1 MNAYRIAILVP
12 VVLILFSGLTT
23 AQMAD
28 PAAIPPFES
37 PIMAVPAPIPAD
49 QAPVPPMGFPPNPIP
64 GLPAGEPPAGIPG
77 LPSTLPNL
85 DVPPPGGFEGLGA
98 PPRQPAV
105 QQSENPLLKLF
116 DLNGDGILSGDEVNT
131 APARLWEL
139 DRNFDAEL
147 STEELGLVLAPR
159 WEQRRRAVRGSLP
172 AEPSQLEP
180 QLPVTPE
187 APLGDER
194 PRFEVYPLR
203 DLDPNQTLAALQQLL
218 QGQPDARLT
227 FDGRSRSIL
236 VLAPPS
242 VQAKVREALASLL
255 AGDRAGLPG
264 LPPAMEQTAAPPGE
278 LPVMPRVVPLYN
290 ARSREILRIVRQV
303 YRDRIVEPRADQAAG
318 NLPAPG
324 LPLPPVMERP
334 TVPAGKMVI
343 GEGADPN
350 TIAISAQDEL
360 FFEVVDLI
368 ERLDES
374 LEPPS
379 EAREV
384 PPPR

>member
-1 MNAYRIAILVP
+1 MNACRIAILVP
-12 VVLILFSGLTT
+12 VVLILFSGLAT
-23 AQMAD
+23 AQVTD
-28 PAAIPPFES
+28 PAVIPPAE
-37 PIMAVPAPIPAD
+37 PPAAEVPAPIPAD
-49 QAPVPPMGFPPNPIP
+49 QPPVPPMGFPPNQFP
-64 GLPAGEPPAGIPG
+64 GVPDAGIPG
-77 LPSTLPNL
+77 AAADIPGAAADMPSNLP
-85 DVPPPGGFEGLGA
+85 
-98 PPRQPAV
+98 
-105 QQSENPLLKLF
+105 K
-116 DLNGDGILSGDEVNT
+116 
-131 APARLWEL
+131 L

-172 AEPSQLEP
+172 AEPSQLQP

-187 APLGDER
+187 APLGNER

-203 DLDPNQTLAALQQLL
+203 DLDPTQTLAALQQLL

-242 VQAKVREALASLL
+242 AQAKVREALASLL

-264 LPPAMEQTAAPPGE
+264 LPPAMEQTAAPLAE
-278 LPVMPRVVPLYN
+278 LPVVPRVVPLYN
-290 ARSREILRIVRQV
+290 ARSPEILRIVRQV

-318 NLPAPG
+318 NPLAPG
-324 LPLPPVMERP
+324 LPPVMVGP

-343 GEGADPN
+343 GEGAAPN

-379 EAREV
+379 DAMEV